1 MTLILPAILHQFRLA
16 TQMSCPTPDTS
27 LRLVTDRLS
36 GQQVLAADWKDLGH
50 VCAWLNRNRRSGAYL
65 LVGYQDGRRRVRV
78 GEGVKL
84 WRRLPDHRADLSLA
98 FVDEI
103 YLLVSTDYNKS
114 ATVYLQEQLSEIVE
128 GEAEIDWHKGCK
140 HLQDFPLS
148 EEDRKMLDL
157 ALLLGLNLLNAAGL
171 RLLRPEQSRL
181 AGQVTAL
188 LASQAQPVRARV

>member
-1 MTLILPAILHQFRLA
+1 MSQVLPSILHEFRLA
-16 TQMSCPTPDTS
+16 TLMSCPTPNTS

-36 GQQVLAADWKDLGH
+36 GQQVLAADWRDLGH

-65 LVGYQDGRRRVRV
+65 LVGRQNGRRRVRV

-84 WRRLPDHRADLSLA
+84 WRRLPDHRADASLG

-103 YLLVSTDYNKS
+103 YLLVSSGYNKS
-114 ATVYLQEQLSEIVE
+114 ATVYLQEQLSEIVA
-128 GEAEIDWHKGCK
+128 GDAEIDWHKGCK

-148 EEDRKMLDL
+148 DADRKMLDL

-171 RLLRPEQSRL
+171 RLMRPEQSRL
-181 AGQVTAL
+181 AGQV
-188 LASQAQPVRARV
+188 LAILTQGGVGSVRV

>member
-1 MTLILPAILHQFRLA
+1 MTMTLPKILHEFRLA
-16 TQMSCPTPDTS
+16 TQMSCPTPDTT

-36 GQQVLAADWKDLGH
+36 GQQVLAADWTDLGH

-65 LVGYQDGRRRVRV
+65 LVGSQNGRRRVRV

-84 WRRLPDHRADLSLA
+84 WRRLPDHRADASLS
-98 FVDEI
+98 FVEEI
-103 YLLVSTDYNKS
+103 YLLVSPSFNKS

-128 GEAEIDWHKGCK
+128 GEAQIDWHKGCR

-148 EEDRKMLDL
+148 DDDRKMLDL
-157 ALLLGLNLLNAAGL
+157 ALMLGLNLLNAAGL

-181 AGQVTAL
+181 AGQVQSL
-188 LASQAQPVRARV
+188 LTQSRTVTIRA

>member
-1 MTLILPAILHQFRLA
+1 MTMTLPKILHEFRLA
-16 TQMSCPTPDTS
+16 TQMSCPTPDTT

-36 GQQVLAADWKDLGH
+36 GQQVLAADWTDLGH

-65 LVGYQDGRRRVRV
+65 LVGSQNGRRRVRV

-84 WRRLPDHRADLSLA
+84 WRRLPDHRADASLS
-98 FVDEI
+98 FVAEI
-103 YLLVSTDYNKS
+103 YLLVSPSFNKS

-128 GEAEIDWHKGCK
+128 GEAQIDWHKGCR

-148 EEDRKMLDL
+148 DDDRKMLDL
-157 ALLLGLNLLNAAGL
+157 ALMLGLNLLNAAGL

-181 AGQVTAL
+181 AGQVQSL
-188 LASQAQPVRARV
+188 LTQSQTVTIRA

>member
-1 MTLILPAILHQFRLA
+1 MTMTLPKILHEFRLA
-16 TQMSCPTPDTS
+16 TQMSCPTPDTT

-36 GQQVLAADWKDLGH
+36 GQQVLAADWTDLGH

-65 LVGYQDGRRRVRV
+65 LVGSQNGRRRVRV

-84 WRRLPDHRADLSLA
+84 WRRLPDHRADASLS
-98 FVDEI
+98 FVEEI
-103 YLLVSTDYNKS
+103 YLLVSPSFNKS

-128 GEAEIDWHKGCK
+128 GEAQIDWHKGCR

-148 EEDRKMLDL
+148 DDDRKMLDL
-157 ALLLGLNLLNAAGL
+157 ALMLGLNLLNAAGL

-181 AGQVTAL
+181 AGQVQSL
-188 LASQAQPVRARV
+188 LTQSQTVTIRA

>member
-1 MTLILPAILHQFRLA
+1 MTMILPKILHEFRLA
-16 TQMSCPTPDTS
+16 TQMSCPTPDTT

-36 GQQVLAADWKDLGH
+36 GQQVLAADWTDLGH

-65 LVGYQDGRRRVRV
+65 LVGSQNGRRRVRV

-84 WRRLPDHRADLSLA
+84 WRRLPDHRADASLS
-98 FVDEI
+98 FVEEI
-103 YLLVSTDYNKS
+103 YLLVSPSFNKS

-128 GEAEIDWHKGCK
+128 GEAQIDWHKGCR

-148 EEDRKMLDL
+148 DDDRKMLDL
-157 ALLLGLNLLNAAGL
+157 ALMLGLNLLNAAGL

-181 AGQVTAL
+181 AGQVQSL
-188 LASQAQPVRARV
+188 LTQSQTVTIRA